1 MTNGMPTPQNMLGP
15 RVTHISGRHLNP
27 YHHHPRRC
35 GANATAPLLALLPSR
50 TSPPAHQPSFRGQ
63 IPGPSANPSLPT
75 TPKVVPPND
84 SDSPGTF
91 TPPIMHPALSSRP
104 RPVPSGVE
112 FYVLP
117 AAKLDY
123 NLPESLIATQPAEPR
138 DSARLMVLR
147 RSDPTF
153 VQHCLIR
160 DLPQW
165 LAAGDLLIVNS
176 SKVIPACLSG
186 IRVDTG
192 GKVEGLFLGVE
203 SADEAIKLQ
212 HNTTVA
218 TAAPHGYIQHGCERW
233 RIMLKGRRMRPG
245 IFVGLTDALGKPA
258 GVSLKLIERTSA
270 DAIPRTERALNAST
284 PERHAPDGSPAAA
297 QDSENDA
304 WLVEVFACGV
314 EAGMHKRGE
323 LPVALLERIGTTPLP
338 PYIKA
343 ARRRDDGTFGQHGG
357 QSDADAATSRT
368 ELALRDE
375 HDRHRYQTVYADSSA
390 AGSVAAP
397 TAGLHFTPELLATLA
412 QAGIRREQV
421 VLHVGT
427 GTFKPIE
434 VEFVEHH
441 PMHAEWCHIPQ
452 AAGQAINITQSQGG
466 RIIAVGTT
474 SARTL
479 ESFGRDTITSGAKG
493 WTRLLITPG
502 WKYQHLD
509 GLLTNFHLPRS
520 TLLAMV
526 AALLPEGI
534 DRLLQHYQDA
544 INRGYRF
551 YSYGDAMLI
560 LP

>member
-1 MTNGMPTPQNMLGP
+1 ML
-15 RVTHISGRHLNP
+15 
-27 YHHHPRRC
+27 
-35 GANATAPLLALLPSR
+35 
-50 TSPPAHQPSFRGQ
+50 
-63 IPGPSANPSLPT
+63 
-75 TPKVVPPND
+75 
-84 SDSPGTF
+84 
-91 TPPIMHPALSSRP
+91 
-104 RPVPSGVE
+104 PV
-112 FYVLP
+112 
-117 AAKLDY
+117 AKLDY
-123 NLPESLIATQPAEPR
+123 ILPETLIATTPAEPR

-147 RSDPTF
+147 RSDSAF
-153 VQHCLIR
+153 VQHCSIR
-160 DLPQW
+160 DLPRW
-165 LAAGDLLIVNS
+165 LATGDVLIVNN
-176 SKVIPACLSG
+176 SKVIPACLAG
-186 IRVDTG
+186 VRADTG

-203 SADEAIKLQ
+203 SADAPIRLR
-212 HNTTVA
+212 HDLVA
-218 TAAPHGYIQHGCERW
+218 TTGRQMGAAANAAAPPGYTQHGWERW

-245 IFVGLTDALGKPA
+245 IFVGLTDAHGKPA

-270 DAIPRTERALNAST
+270 DGVPHDARLITPSTLQTGAAFENNAT
-284 PERHAPDGSPAAA
+284 DYHG
-297 QDSENDA
+297 SENDA

-314 EAGMHKRGE
+314 EASLHRRGE
-323 LPVALLERIGTTPLP
+323 LPVSLLERIGTAPLP

-343 ARRRDDGTFGQHGG
+343 ARRREDGTFGQRGHTG
-357 QSDADAATSRT
+357 ADAEIPRT

-375 HDRHRYQTVYADSSA
+375 FDRQRYQTVYADNAA

-412 QAGIRREQV
+412 RAGIRREHV

-434 VEFVEHH
+434 TEFVEQH
-441 PMHAEWCHIPQ
+441 PMHAEWCHVPQ
-452 AAGQAINITQSQGG
+452 SAGQAIIEARGRGGG
-466 RIIAVGTT
+466 RVIAVGTT

-479 ESFGRDTITSGAKG
+479 ESFDSQSIAAGAAG

-502 WKYQHLD
+502 WKYQHID

-534 DRLLQHYQDA
+534 DRLLRHYQDA
-544 INRGYRF
+544 IDRGYRF

>member
-1 MTNGMPTPQNMLGP
+1 
-15 RVTHISGRHLNP
+15 VELN
-27 YHHHPRRC
+27 
-35 GANATAPLLALLPSR
+35 L
-50 TSPPAHQPSFRGQ
+50 
-63 IPGPSANPSLPT
+63 
-75 TPKVVPPND
+75 
-84 SDSPGTF
+84 
-91 TPPIMHPALSSRP
+91 
-104 RPVPSGVE
+104 
-112 FYVLP
+112 LP

-123 NLPESLIATQPAEPR
+123 NLPESLIATEPAEPR

-153 VQHCLIR
+153 VRHCFIR

-165 LAAGDLLIVNS
+165 LIAGDLLIVNS

-203 SADEAIKLQ
+203 SFDARIPLLHDAA
-212 HNTTVA
+212 TA
-218 TAAPHGYIQHGCERW
+218 TAASHGYIQHGCERW

-270 DAIPRTERALNAST
+270 DAMPHSTQALNSTT
-284 PERHAPDGSPAAA
+284 PEPNAPDGTTDAAT
-297 QDSENDA
+297 DHGPENDA

-314 EAGMHKRGE
+314 EANLHKRGE
-323 LPVALLERIGTTPLP
+323 LPISLLERIGTTPLP

-357 QSDADAATSRT
+357 QSDADAATPRS

-412 QAGIRREQV
+412 DAGIRRENV

-434 VEFVEHH
+434 AEFVEHH
-441 PMHAEWCHIPQ
+441 PMHAEWCHVPQ
-452 AAGQAINITQSQGG
+452 IAGQAIATTQSQGC

-479 ESFGRDTITSGAKG
+479 ESFDRASIASGAEG

-502 WKYQHLD
+502 WKYQHVD

-544 INRGYRF
+544 IDRGYRF